1 MVLVYQQDKFFPV
14 PEALDFSACIVEQ
27 NPYFDP
33 VGVFKGEHVFTQKWI
48 GPRTNIGQDIITRLL
63 DIPELDS
70 NSIDG
75 IQILEAQK
83 PFDVHSDYILTD
95 HQVPISD
102 PEKCKPTYTV
112 VIPLVTGDYHT
123 IVFDQSAEYNKFM
136 DYKDNNPV
144 LENHVS
150 DADWQ
155 KYLSHC
161 HAEDQKYLTIKKV
174 FTWHAGDMFA
184 FHRTLFH
191 AAANFT
197 VPKTGIVAWLSK
209 FS

>member
-1 MVLVYQQDKFFPV
+1 M
-14 PEALDFSACIVEQ
+14 DFSASFVEQ
-27 NPYFDP
+27 IPYFDP
-33 VGVFKGEHVFTQKWI
+33 AGVFKGEHVFTQKWI

-112 VIPLVTGDYHT
+112 VTVGTFETAKRNPQAFNFVSRYHTPSRSRSLWIDGKRTDLPTGDPGGEH
-123 IVFDQSAEYNKFM
+123 E
-136 DYKDNNPV
+136 
-144 LENHVS
+144 
-150 DADWQ
+150 
-155 KYLSHC
+155 
-161 HAEDQKYLTIKKV
+161 
-174 FTWHAGDMFA
+174 
-184 FHRTLFH
+184 
-191 AAANFT
+191 
-197 VPKTGIVAWLSK
+197 
-209 FS
+209 